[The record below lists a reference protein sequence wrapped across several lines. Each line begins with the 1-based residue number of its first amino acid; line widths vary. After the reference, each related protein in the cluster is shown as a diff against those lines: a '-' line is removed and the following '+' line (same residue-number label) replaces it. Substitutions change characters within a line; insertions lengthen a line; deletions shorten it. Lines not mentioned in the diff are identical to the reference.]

1 MKHSLQDQ
9 VPFAGIIL
17 LAATPISWAARRL
30 ATSVRAVCALM
41 WIIQSL
47 WLGRSVC
54 TLFYPRPAFPVMKS
68 CLYRSMLA
76 NPNRWARFGLF
87 HTKRQFI
94 STAATRG
101 G

>member
-9 VPFAGIIL
+9 VFFAGTIS
-17 LAATPISWAARRL
+17 LAVTPISRAARHL
-30 ATSVRAVCALM
+30 ATSARAACALM

-47 WLGRSVC
+47 WLGRSVY
-54 TLFYPRPAFPVMKS
+54 TLFYPRPAFPITKS

-76 NPNRWARFGLF
+76 NPIRWARFGLF
-87 HTKRQFI
+87 HTTRQFI

-101 G
+101 

>member
-9 VPFAGIIL
+9 APFTGLIL
-17 LAATPISWAARRL
+17 LAAMPISLAARCL
-30 ATSVRAVCALM
+30 AASAPAVFALM

-54 TLFYPRPAFPVMKS
+54 TLFYPRPAFPIMKS

-76 NPNRWARFGLF
+76 NQIRRARFGLF

-101 G
+101 